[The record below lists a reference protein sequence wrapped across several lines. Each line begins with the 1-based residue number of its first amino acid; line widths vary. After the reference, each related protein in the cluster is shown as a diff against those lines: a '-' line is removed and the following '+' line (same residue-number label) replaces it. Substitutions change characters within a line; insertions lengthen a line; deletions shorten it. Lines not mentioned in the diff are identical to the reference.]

1 MNGVSEPPEPSEPL
15 PLSRANRYTQIVER
29 IFFKGYQEGAREV
42 QFSRDDM
49 IQAAQELQIALPKNI
64 GDVLYSFRYRG
75 VLPDSIRAKA
85 PAGEE
90 WVIRSVGRSLYR
102 FVAMRPTPLIPN
114 PSLVEIKL
122 PDATPGIVIKYAH
135 GDEQAL
141 LARVRYNRLID
152 IFTGVTSYSL
162 QSHLRTTAPDVGQI
176 ETDEIYVGVNKQG
189 AQFVLPVQAK
199 GKTDRLG
206 VVQIEQDFVLCEDR
220 FPDLICRPIAA
231 QFMAE
236 GVIALFSFVRQDG
249 AVRILDEK
257 HYHLVP
263 SANITS
269 SELAEYRGAT
279 NEQ

>member
-1 MNGVSEPPEPSEPL
+1 MSEPSEPPP
-15 PLSRANRYTQIVER
+15 PLRPNRYSQIIER
-29 IFFKGYQEGAREV
+29 IFFKGYQEGVREV

-85 PAGEE
+85 PVGEE

-102 FVAMRPTPLIPN
+102 FVAMRPTPLVPN
-114 PSLVEIKL
+114 PNLIEIKL
-122 PDATPGIVIKYAH
+122 PDATPGIVIKYAQ

-231 QFMAE
+231 QFMTE

-257 HYHLVP
+257 HYRLVP

-269 SELAEYRGAT
+269 AELATYRGAT
-279 NEQ
+279 DEQTDER